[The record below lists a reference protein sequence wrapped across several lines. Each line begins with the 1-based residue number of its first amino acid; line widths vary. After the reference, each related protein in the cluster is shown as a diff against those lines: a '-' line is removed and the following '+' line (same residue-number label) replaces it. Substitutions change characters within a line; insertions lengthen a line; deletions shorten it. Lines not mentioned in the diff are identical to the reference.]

1 MPATALKVVFNSR
14 PVFALDNGGEESKMY
29 GDCSQD
35 SFLRFEG
42 TVDHTIDMIYTWD
55 SDRLSKINKQELI
68 NWNAQADEL
77 VRSGVDV

>member
-1 MPATALKVVFNSR
+1 
-14 PVFALDNGGEESKMY
+14 
-29 GDCSQD
+29 
-35 SFLRFEG
+35 
-42 TVDHTIDMIYTWD
+42 VDHTIDMIYTWD

>member
-1 MPATALKVVFNSR
+1 MHCLFIFEIRLINA
-14 PVFALDNGGEESKMY
+14 